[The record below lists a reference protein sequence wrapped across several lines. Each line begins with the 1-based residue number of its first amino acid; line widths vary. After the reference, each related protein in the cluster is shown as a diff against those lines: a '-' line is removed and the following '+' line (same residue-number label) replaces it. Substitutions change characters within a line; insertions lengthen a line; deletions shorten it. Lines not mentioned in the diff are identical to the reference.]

1 MQPGS
6 NLPALPLDAPDA
18 RSADPT
24 DIVALLTG
32 STQIVLGGFRD
43 STAQV
48 GSWAHPAAA
57 FVPAG
62 DFERA
67 ELEIAARSRLWR
79 RLVLAAATLVV
90 AIAAFAAGIVV
101 ATFSVDWGLRASSA
115 SLGWSVT
122 SVTPTGAIVNMGGRD
137 IAIAVGGR
145 LPSGELIV
153 AVQPERNAVFL
164 ERATI
169 IVRQAPNKVES
180 K

>member
-32 STQIVLGGFRD
+32 SSQVVLGGFRD

-67 ELEIAARSRLWR
+67 ELEIAARSRFWR
-79 RLVLAAATLVV
+79 RLVLASAVLVIAV
-90 AIAAFAAGIVV
+90 AAFAAGIVV
-101 ATFSVDWGLRASSA
+101 TTFSVDWGLRASSA

-122 SVTPTGAIVNMGGRD
+122 AVTPSGVIVNMGGHEMPV
-137 IAIAVGGR
+137 AVGGR
-145 LPSGELIV
+145 LPNGELIV
-153 AVQPERNAVFL
+153 AVQPERSAVFL
-164 ERATI
+164 ERSTI
-169 IVRQAPNKVES
+169 IVRQALNKEES